1 MWQRCEYE
9 RFTIPKYILSKITCI
24 QHLVSVSL
32 FVLKI
37 LKKNLILISN
47 KGTDSVANLWRMT
60 IYNLNVDLVYDN
72 VHTKIGL
79 NKSIRSQDIKNT
91 DF

>member
-1 MWQRCEYE
+1 M
-9 RFTIPKYILSKITCI
+9 CI

-37 LKKNLILISN
+37 LKKKLILISN

-72 VHTKIGL
+72 VHRKIGP
-79 NKSIRSQDIKNT
+79 NKSIRSQDIKKN
-91 DF
+91 

>member
-1 MWQRCEYE
+1 M
-9 RFTIPKYILSKITCI
+9 CI

-37 LKKNLILISN
+37 LKKKLILISN
-47 KGTDSVANLWRMT
+47 KGTDSVSNLWRMT

-79 NKSIRSQDIKNT
+79 NKSIRSQDIKKT